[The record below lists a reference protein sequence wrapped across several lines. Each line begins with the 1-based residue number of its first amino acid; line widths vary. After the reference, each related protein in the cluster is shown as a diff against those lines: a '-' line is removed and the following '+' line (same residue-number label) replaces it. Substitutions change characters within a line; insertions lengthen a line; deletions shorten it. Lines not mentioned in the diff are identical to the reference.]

1 MSSSVVLRPARPDD
15 AREVARAWYDAFGSS
30 HLNKW
35 LLEGSDH
42 AAFTRRF
49 ERDQR
54 VDILRGVSEFLVAE
68 LPHLPFAGYCQFT
81 RASARGGL
89 TCPVQRTA
97 VAKLYRR
104 VRAWLQTCSDS
115 LAAYWRGGDDK
126 ASHATADARYC
137 RIGAA
142 LQSKFPSLQ
151 RQDIPVGDF
160 IYVSWLAV
168 RPEAQRAGV
177 ARAMLRH
184 GMSYGLPLFLE
195 SSEAGYPV
203 YRHLGFRD
211 LDDPTYI
218 YGEDGKVVDEL
229 PSMLWLPESHPIV
242 QAEMAT
248 KDASASA
255 GSSTATSVTA

>member
-1 MSSSVVLRPARPDD
+1 MSSSVVLRPARPED
-15 AREVARAWYDAFGSS
+15 APEVARAWYDAFSTS

-54 VDILRGVSEFLVAE
+54 VDIHRGRSEFLVAE

-89 TCPVQRTA
+89 TCPVQRSV
-97 VAKLYRR
+97 VARLYRSI
-104 VRAWLQTCSDS
+104 RAWIQTCSHS
-115 LAAYWRGGDDK
+115 LSAFFRSDEEK
-126 ASHATADARYC
+126 ASHALADARYS

-151 RQDIPVGDF
+151 QRDIPVGDF

-168 RPEAQRAGV
+168 RPEGQRAGV

-218 YGEDGKVVDEL
+218 YGEEGEVVDEL
-229 PSMLWLPESHPIV
+229 PSMLWLPDSHPIV
-242 QAEMAT
+242 LAEQAT
-248 KDASASA
+248 KDAAPNSA
-255 GSSTATSVTA
+255 SSTATSTTS